1 MISDEVKAVLSPY
14 QVQDKISFN
23 PLIFLEMGTIKQ
35 GILGGFSGKVG
46 TVIGGSWKG
55 ISYMRSIPQSVK
67 NPRTDGQVNQ
77 RTKFTVAL
85 DFLKPMTG
93 LIQVGFKLYA
103 QKQTAFNAAMS
114 YILNNAITGTSPDFS
129 VYYNL
134 ALVSRGSLTG
144 AVNAQAA
151 SANGAVNITWDD
163 NSGSGTATQTD
174 KALIVVLNSTRAE
187 SVFDAGGNQ
196 RGFGTED
203 ISVPADWA
211 GENVEVF
218 LGFITED
225 GKNVSNSVY
234 LGTVTV
240 A

>member
-1 MISDEVKAVLSPY
+1 
-14 QVQDKISFN
+14 
-23 PLIFLEMGTIKQ
+23 MGTIKQ

-67 NPRTDGQVNQ
+67 NPRTEGQVNQ

-114 YILNNAITGTSPDFS
+114 YILNNAIVGTSPNFS
-129 VYYNL
+129 VDYNM

-144 AVNAQAA
+144 AVNAQAT
-151 SANGAVNITWDD
+151 SANGAVNLTWDD
-163 NSGSGTATQTD
+163 NSGIGNGVATD
-174 KALIVVLNSTRAE
+174 KALIVALNPSRGE
-187 SVFDAGGNQ
+187 SVFDAGGNL
-196 RGFGTED
+196 RSSGSED
-203 ISVPADWA
+203 IPVPAYWV

-225 GKNVSNSVY
+225 GKNVSNSIY

>member
-1 MISDEVKAVLSPY
+1 
-14 QVQDKISFN
+14 
-23 PLIFLEMGTIKQ
+23 MGTIKQ

-46 TVIGGSWKG
+46 TVIGGNWKG

-103 QKQTAFNAAMS
+103 QKQTGFNAAMS

-129 VYYNL
+129 VDYNL

-144 AVNAQAA
+144 AVN
-151 SANGAVNITWDD
+151 ITWDD
-163 NSGSGTATQTD
+163 NSGIGNGVATD
-174 KALIVVLNSTRAE
+174 RALIVALNPSSGE

-196 RGFGTED
+196 RTSGSED
-203 ISVPADWA
+203 ISVPAYWV
-211 GENVEVF
+211 GETVEVF

-234 LGTVTV
+234 FGTVTV